1 MGVLCWGFSLG
12 ASLETTSSLTGRRNP
27 SSVWEE
33 NVPGAS
39 AEREEGRL
47 AIAWWTT
54 DMRLKSLCMPTTDLE
69 PDATCPTSL
78 GLTVLTAKG
87 GDSAVA
93 GCIGCWEESM
103 GGVPAVWRHQCW
115 GPAAVSPDK
124 QACANVGD

>member
-1 MGVLCWGFSLG
+1 MGVLFWAFSLG
-12 ASLETTSSLTGRRNP
+12 ASLETTSSLTGGRNP

-47 AIAWWTT
+47 AVAWWTT
-54 DMRLKSLCMPTTDLE
+54 DMHLNSLCMPTTDLE
-69 PDATCPTSL
+69 PDASCPTSL

-87 GDSAVA
+87 GDDVVA

-103 GGVPAVWRHQCW
+103 RGCWRCGDTSVGALQLFLQTSKPVPT
-115 GPAAVSPDK
+115 
-124 QACANVGD
+124 